1 MMETTRKC
9 PICGRAYKVF
19 AMSARDQSACHACE
33 AEANAAVARPD
44 NHEQRLRRGRFW
56 SS

>member
-9 PICGRAYKVF
+9 PVCGRAYKVF

-33 AEANAAVARPD
+33 AEANAATQRPD
-44 NHEQRLRRGRFW
+44 TWEQRSRRNRFW
-56 SS
+56 SA